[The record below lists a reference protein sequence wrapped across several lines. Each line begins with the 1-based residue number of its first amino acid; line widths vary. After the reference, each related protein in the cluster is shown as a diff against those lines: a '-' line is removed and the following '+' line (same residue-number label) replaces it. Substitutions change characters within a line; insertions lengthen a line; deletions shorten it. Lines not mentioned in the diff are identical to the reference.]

1 MAKRASRSPVERTSA
16 AIPSRTPAS
25 PLQSQGGRRPV
36 ASVAAVMPP
45 APADGPQG
53 AESRTRS
60 RDQSEPK
67 RNRWRHR
74 EGRGRD
80 LEAGLLLPVRCRP
93 GSHQG
98 PGRGRSRDPDPLEL
112 RCERSP
118 SGRRAGVRQ
127 GLQRHPEDLQPAPHP
142 PAHEAYQSAQGPGRG
157 PRVRAGRLG
166 RGARR
171 DRDPHARHPL
181 PGARG
186 RVRIPAA
193 CGEFRWRR
201 HAHPVHGDAA
211 RLPVRRGPSTRG
223 SGRGR
228 A

>member
-53 AESRTRS
+53 AGSRTRS
-60 RDQSEPK
+60 RVQSEPK

-98 PGRGRSRDPDPLEL
+98 PGRGRSRDPEPLEL

-127 GLQRHPEDLQPAPHP
+127 GLRPHPEKTVV
-142 PAHEAYQSAQGPGRG
+142 SPG
-157 PRVRAGRLG
+157 VA
-166 RGARR
+166 
-171 DRDPHARHPL
+171 L
-181 PGARG
+181 PGWAS
-186 RVRIPAA
+186 
-193 CGEFRWRR
+193 
-201 HAHPVHGDAA
+201 
-211 RLPVRRGPSTRG
+211 LLSSTRQPVIKTFAR
-223 SGRGR
+223 SKFWPPFLRGGLPKSIKKGLVSCHSSSVG
-228 A
+228 